1 MNAVRKKMVIVG
13 NASSGKTSVL
23 NRYRS
28 AKFNETYVPTI
39 FSNTLETIREGNI
52 LLELCIGDTSGQI
65 KHRPLRHLSY
75 ADVNVIVICYSI
87 DSQDSFDNIIKVWIP
102 EVKNYCP
109 NIPIILLGNKIN
121 LRARTNNDG
130 ELVTNMPNIL
140 KYEDGRNIANTVKA
154 LAYLECSAKTNEGI
168 DHVFEHIIRTTCQTN
183 KNNEKKQICSF
194 L

>member
-1 MNAVRKKMVIVG
+1 M
-13 NASSGKTSVL
+13 
-23 NRYRS
+23 
-28 AKFNETYVPTI
+28 
-39 FSNTLETIREGNI
+39 
-52 LLELCIGDTSGQI
+52 
-65 KHRPLRHLSY
+65 
-75 ADVNVIVICYSI
+75 
-87 DSQDSFDNIIKVWIP
+87 
-102 EVKNYCP
+102 
-109 NIPIILLGNKIN
+109 GNKID